1 MGKGDRGLPQ
11 GLRRKIRAFC
21 STVMMIV
28 LAVGCLMCGTA
39 IRGMW
44 RYQEA
49 VTQLREIRELK
60 TEVGRV
66 SELLQ
71 SCLVGEE
78 DDLPECLRA
87 WSDMSARIYG
97 LKLPSSGTV
106 GLLAEDFKAYQ
117 RNTAGDFY
125 RLTGSVGGPEA
136 SELYARVL
144 MQQEDRLFL
153 CDLLLSRLSEYLST
167 HYPIL
172 ARESGIL
179 MGVGS
184 AVFVYL
190 LLVTWVFSRSFSRDI
205 YQPVRMLAAQAEEIM
220 NGNYNMEDLPVI
232 REDEMGYLTQ
242 AFNKMKAQIRKHF
255 QDQEE
260 LWRLETLLQDAE
272 YRALQSQVNP
282 HFLFNVL
289 GLAMEAALV
298 GDAERTVDVLENISY
313 MLHYSLTSVRENT
326 WLTDE
331 LKMVQAYLFL
341 QQRRFGDRVTFS
353 VSFPQEVPALR
364 IPGMTLQPV
373 VENAVKHGVEGMT
386 DGGGVEVLLIRTAEA
401 VELCV
406 RDNGWGIPRERLEAL
421 NRGEPVQESGRS
433 TGLGLA
439 NVRGRMM
446 MFYGRPDLM
455 RVESVEGEG
464 TSVYLK
470 YLMGEEDFHV
480 PNPDCR

>member
-1 MGKGDRGLPQ
+1 
-11 GLRRKIRAFC
+11 
-21 STVMMIV
+21 
-28 LAVGCLMCGTA
+28 
-39 IRGMW
+39 
-44 RYQEA
+44 
-49 VTQLREIRELK
+49 
-60 TEVGRV
+60 
-66 SELLQ
+66 
-71 SCLVGEE
+71 
-78 DDLPECLRA
+78 
-87 WSDMSARIYG
+87 
-97 LKLPSSGTV
+97 
-106 GLLAEDFKAYQ
+106 
-117 RNTAGDFY
+117 
-125 RLTGSVGGPEA
+125 
-136 SELYARVL
+136 
-144 MQQEDRLFL
+144 
-153 CDLLLSRLSEYLST
+153 
-167 HYPIL
+167 
-172 ARESGIL
+172 
-179 MGVGS
+179 
-184 AVFVYL
+184 
-190 LLVTWVFSRSFSRDI
+190 
-205 YQPVRMLAAQAEEIM
+205 
-220 NGNYNMEDLPVI
+220 
-232 REDEMGYLTQ
+232 
-242 AFNKMKAQIRKHF
+242 MKAQIRKHF

-326 WLTDE
+326 WLADE

-341 QQRRFGDRVTFS
+341 QQRRFGDRVAFS

-386 DGGGVEVLLIRTAEA
+386 DGGGVEVLLIQTAEA